1 LFQSVH
7 EPLREDQSCA
17 IVIDSVVCGG
27 DGLEAV
33 SSDGWMPGI
42 AGEGFLLHPTDEL
55 RNSKRIND
63 NVNTFF
69 NILTS

>member
-1 LFQSVH
+1 
-7 EPLREDQSCA
+7 
-17 IVIDSVVCGG
+17 
-27 DGLEAV
+27 
-33 SSDGWMPGI
+33 MPGI
-42 AGEGFLLHPTDEL
+42 AGEGFLLHPTEEL